1 MENRRRNRQNN
12 LSFKTPIHCRSCPNG
27 SERNWIRLIIPEA
40 ERREEVRWEE
50 TEKTKAGMKS
60 GIGKCHAWAFLCDL
74 HNYNVLPP
82 ATNLVRWNLS
92 SDAKCR
98 YGKSGTPKHTMQLL
112 KSIRLIHL
120 EAQWGFEN
128 HPRCDKQVITIVDLR
143 QPAITNNGYIST
155 VIYSRILD
163 LLNKPKLDLTC

>member
-1 MENRRRNRQNN
+1 MSR
-12 LSFKTPIHCRSCPNG
+12 LSFPVWSTY
-27 SERNWIRLIIPEA
+27 
-40 ERREEVRWEE
+40 
-50 TEKTKAGMKS
+50 
-60 GIGKCHAWAFLCDL
+60 D
-74 HNYNVLPP
+74 VLPP

-98 YGKSGTPKHTMQLL
+98 YGKRGTPKHTMQLL

-143 QPAITNNGYIST
+143 QPAITTMAIYLQLSIVELLTIFISG
-155 VIYSRILD
+155 IFG
-163 LLNKPKLDLTC
+163 PKLGLNCPNLGPNMLLPAPWPPLVAIYHCQLSQYANLGRPNQLDKMA